1 VVSKTL
7 ARLLPPSITGD
18 AKIQAAANAA
28 SLELDLNQAFS
39 ELIYIWSRLDELTED
54 QIDHLAWHLHVD
66 GYSYAITREDKL
78 HLVRKFYDFHRYK
91 GTEYGLGLYWR
102 TLIGRELLKAEP
114 AHKSYLGVSLSP
126 AEREAFEAPHPE
138 IRAYPF
144 RSAGVKQ
151 SLFCSDCVGDPVENH
166 PVFPAQ
172 TDAILRC
179 GHRLELFDPEL
190 EQATPLHDLLYE
202 RKQVERLAAEIIE
215 LRKPGQAV
223 GQFVGLPLAKPLLD
237 HRAGERLFTL
247 KMRRAYGDEI
257 ERRIPLSIQP
267 SLQPMSV
274 YYSWSQDK
282 GQSGQGMFLA
292 NRWPDEYP
300 DTGGRAFV
308 GASHP
313 HASDASMRL
322 YKRFKLFDPARVSF
336 SRRDT
341 TTFLG
346 AFRLGPLPPHT
357 AEVAVEMA
365 GKLPMGAMSTPGYA
379 GAGHFVISD
388 CAERIAQVRHVGK
401 LAARR
406 SDKILLSI
414 TNRRQVRASAGVLA
428 GSVTAGEYRMEV
440 I

>member
-1 VVSKTL
+1 MSKTL

-18 AKIQAAANAA
+18 AKIQAAAGTAGDK
-28 SLELDLNQAFS
+28 LDRNQALS
-39 ELIYIWSRLDELTED
+39 ELIYIWSRLDELTDD

-66 GYSYAITREDKL
+66 GYSYAVTREDKL

-102 TLIGRELLKAEP
+102 TLIGRDLLKAEP
-114 AHKSYLGVSLSP
+114 AHKSYLGVSLTP

-144 RSAGVKQ
+144 RTTGMKHSFFNG
-151 SLFCSDCVGDPVENH
+151 DCLGDPVENH
-166 PVFPAQ
+166 SVFPLK

-179 GHRLELFDPEL
+179 GHRLELFDPQL
-190 EQATPLHDLLYE
+190 DKATPLHDLLYE
-202 RKQVERLAAEIIE
+202 RDQVERLAAEVIE
-215 LRKPGQAV
+215 VRKPGQAI
-223 GQFVGLPLAKPLLD
+223 GQFTGLPLAKPLLD
-237 HRAGERLFTL
+237 HKARERLFTL
-247 KMRRAYGDEI
+247 QMQRAYGDEI
-257 ERRIPLSIQP
+257 ERRIPLAIQP
-267 SLQPMSV
+267 SMQPMSV
-274 YYSWSQDK
+274 YYSWAQEA
-282 GQSGQGMFLA
+282 GQAGQRMFLA
-292 NRWPDEYP
+292 NRWPDEYT
-300 DTGGRAFV
+300 DTGGQAFL
-308 GASHP
+308 GSSYA
-313 HASDASMRL
+313 HAGDAALRL
-322 YKRFKLFDPARVSF
+322 YKRFKLFDPERVSF

-365 GKLPMGAMSTPGYA
+365 GRLPNGAISLPGFC